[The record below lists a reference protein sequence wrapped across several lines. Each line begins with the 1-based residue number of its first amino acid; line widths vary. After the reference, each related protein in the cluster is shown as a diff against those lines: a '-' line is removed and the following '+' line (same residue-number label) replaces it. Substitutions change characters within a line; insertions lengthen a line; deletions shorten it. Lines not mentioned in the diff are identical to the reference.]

1 MKILFLNRAKMEGRF
16 SFEELF
22 LTIKPFLNNCEII
35 DYYNNPKISFIKNI
49 KHVRSINSD
58 VIHITGGVGY
68 FTLLLSKKK
77 TIVTFHDTNHLEFD
91 LVGLKKFVFK
101 LVYYTIP
108 IKRAKYITVVSNYTK
123 ERIISLFNIDEKK
136 LVVIPNCYPL
146 DFKTNEK
153 KTISTCVKI
162 LQIGTKSNKNISSL
176 IKAIVGLNIELTIIG
191 KLNDELI
198 ELLKKNSINYINK
211 FNLSREEIYNEYVN
225 TDILA
230 FISLREGF
238 GLPILEANIV
248 GRAIITS
255 NQTSL
260 PEVAGNSAHIVNP
273 YNIDE
278 IRAGIIKLSTN
289 DEYRNQLIINGF
301 QNLKRYSPELT
312 SSLYFNLYKSFKN
325 IT

>member
-312 SSLYFNLYKSFKN
+312 SSLYFNLYKSIKSE
-325 IT
+325 

>member
-1 MKILFLNRAKMEGRF
+1 MKLLFLHRSKSFGGF

-22 LTIKPFLNNCEII
+22 TTIKPFLKTCEII

-49 KHVRSINSD
+49 KQVRKINSD
-58 VIHITGGVGY
+58 VIHIIGGLGY
-68 FTLLLSKKK
+68 FSLLLSKRK

-123 ERIISLFNIDEKK
+123 ERVISLFNIDEKK

-146 DFKTNEK
+146 DFKTKEK
-153 KTISTCVKI
+153 KKISDCVKI
-162 LQIGTKSNKNISSL
+162 LQIGTKSNKNIFSL

-191 KLNDELI
+191 RLNDELI
-198 ELLKKNSINYINK
+198 ELLKKYNINYINK

-260 PEVAGNSAHIVNP
+260 PEVAGDSAHIVNP

-278 IRAGIIKLSTN
+278 IRSGIIKLSTN

-301 QNLKRYSPELT
+301 QNLKRYSPEIT
-312 SSLYFNLYKSFKN
+312 SSLYFNLYKS
-325 IT
+325 IVSE